1 MVAGLFRD
9 VAEVRQSVQDERLS
23 RTFWMRGFSPP
34 GSVVVLAVS
43 RQAGANAVEV
53 ANSVKAL
60 FPELRASLPGSITL
74 VPVFDRS
81 QSIVNS
87 VADVKFT
94 LVIAF
99 MLVVMVI
106 YVFLGRA
113 TDTLIPVVALP
124 LSLLLTFAV
133 MYMLNFSINN
143 LTLMALTLAIG
154 FLVDDAIVFLE
165 NVVRRAEHGES
176 IKAAYNTAGEISFTI
191 LSMTLSLAAVFIPLV
206 FLPGLLGRIFR
217 EFSATIIIAILASVL
232 FANADAAMCA
242 HSW

>member
-1 MVAGLFRD
+1 MDDLTSAIKAGTVYSGAGQFDGAHRTFVLQPNGQIDKADGYRNLIVARNPNGSPVYLGD
-9 VAEVRQSVQDERLS
+9 AADVRQSVQDERIS
-23 RTFWMRGFSPP
+23 RFFWMRGFKPP

-81 QSIVNS
+81 QSIVDS
-87 VADVKFT
+87 VQDVKFT
-94 LVIAF
+94 LIIEF
-99 MLVVMVI
+99 ILVVMVI

-113 TDTLIPVVALP
+113 TDTLIPAVALP

-133 MYMLNFSINN
+133 MSMLDYSINN

-165 NVVRRAEHGES
+165 NVVRRAEH
-176 IKAAYNTAGEISFTI
+176 
-191 LSMTLSLAAVFIPLV
+191 
-206 FLPGLLGRIFR
+206 
-217 EFSATIIIAILASVL
+217 
-232 FANADAAMCA
+232 D
-242 HSW
+242 